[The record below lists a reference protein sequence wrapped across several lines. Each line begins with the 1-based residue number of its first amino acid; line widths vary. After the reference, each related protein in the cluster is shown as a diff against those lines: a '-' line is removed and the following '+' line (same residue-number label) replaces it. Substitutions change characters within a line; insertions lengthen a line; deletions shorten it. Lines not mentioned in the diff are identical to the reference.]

1 MINYAYAVV
10 DIVAL
15 DGHPALWEAGGVAHT
30 LDLETEPVYRCL
42 RVVIHVQGIRVA
54 QDFRGS
60 STGTYCGFHGFP
72 IIGKL
77 LSSKIL
83 IYVQLENF
91 KGRLQFAIIFL
102 TSQCEDLGL
111 IYFEGLCQEVNLL
124 PIEKHQ

>member
-1 MINYAYAVV
+1 M
-10 DIVAL
+10 
-15 DGHPALWEAGGVAHT
+15 
-30 LDLETEPVYRCL
+30 
-42 RVVIHVQGIRVA
+42 VIHVQGVRVA

-60 STGTYCGFHGFP
+60 SASTYCGFHGFP

-83 IYVQLENF
+83 IYVQLAHF

-111 IYFEGLCQEVNLL
+111 VHLQGLCQEVNLL
-124 PIEKHQ
+124 PIEKNINERILLTYQSES